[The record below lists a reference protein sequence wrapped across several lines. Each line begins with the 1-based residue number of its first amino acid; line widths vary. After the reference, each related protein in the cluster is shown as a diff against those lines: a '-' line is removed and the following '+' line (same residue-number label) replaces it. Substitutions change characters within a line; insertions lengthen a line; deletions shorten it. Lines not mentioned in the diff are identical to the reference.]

1 MPHQIFYDILDSL
14 DLTII
19 YIIDKFCVV
28 CLTCESFHS
37 NDTDNFLNL
46 FPLLTSVNLK
56 VQMYKAYKNKGMCMC
71 GWLVDYTL
79 CNCPHTTTWYVSSN
93 FATKEI
99 VDHSYETILLLT
111 RSTFE
116 IGKEF
121 FFFLNLS
128 LKRHRFVLAVH
139 WGHWQNSVMSQYEL
153 THLHC
158 SHGST
163 PSLRNSSS
171 SWSSLKMSRVL
182 ISNYN
187 QYLHHYP
194 TTYLSGTRS

>member
-79 CNCPHTTTWYVSSN
+79 CNSSHYHLIRFLKLCN
-93 FATKEI
+93 KRNRRSFLRN
-99 VDHSYETILLLT
+99 HSTSYKKHIWNWERI
-111 RSTFE
+111 
-116 IGKEF
+116 F
-121 FFFLNLS
+121 FFFKLVAKTSSICVSCTLGALTEQCYVS
-128 LKRHRFVLAVH
+128 VWAHTPPLFP
-139 WGHWQNSVMSQYEL
+139 WQHSITEKQQFILILVEDV
-153 THLHC
+153 
-158 SHGST
+158 
-163 PSLRNSSS
+163 PSIDFQL
-171 SWSSLKMSRVL
+171 
-182 ISNYN
+182 
-187 QYLHHYP
+187 
-194 TTYLSGTRS
+194 

>member
-1 MPHQIFYDILDSL
+1 MLLYFLSNVLHMPHQIFYDILDSL

-79 CNCPHTTTWYVSSN
+79 CNCPHTTT
-93 FATKEI
+93 
-99 VDHSYETILLLT
+99 
-111 RSTFE
+111 
-116 IGKEF
+116 
-121 FFFLNLS
+121 
-128 LKRHRFVLAVH
+128 
-139 WGHWQNSVMSQYEL
+139 
-153 THLHC
+153 
-158 SHGST
+158 
-163 PSLRNSSS
+163 
-171 SWSSLKMSRVL
+171 
-182 ISNYN
+182 
-187 QYLHHYP
+187 
-194 TTYLSGTRS
+194 